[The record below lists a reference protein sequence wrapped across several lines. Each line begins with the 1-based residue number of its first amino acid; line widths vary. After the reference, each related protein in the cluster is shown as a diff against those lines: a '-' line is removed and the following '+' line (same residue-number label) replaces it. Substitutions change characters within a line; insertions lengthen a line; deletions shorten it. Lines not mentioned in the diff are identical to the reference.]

1 MVWIQTNFTAEAMN
15 TGKPATETPVV
26 VAKSEPAKKKA
37 KPEPVAEVVA
47 EVETPAVEV
56 EEVVLAEPEVA
67 EPEVVAPEA
76 E

>member
-26 VAKSEPAKKKA
+26 VAKPEPVAKKKA

-47 EVETPAVEV
+47 EVETPVV

-67 EPEVVAPEA
+67 EPEA

>member
-26 VAKSEPAKKKA
+26 AKSEPVKKKA
-37 KPEPVAEVVA
+37 KAEPVAEVV
-47 EVETPAVEV
+47 VETPVV
-56 EEVVLAEPEVA
+56 EEVVVAEPKVA
-67 EPEVVAPEA
+67 EPEA

>member
-26 VAKSEPAKKKA
+26 VAKPEPVAKKKA
-37 KPEPVAEVVA
+37 KAEPVAEVVA
-47 EVETPAVEV
+47 EVETPVV

-67 EPEVVAPEA
+67 EPEA

>member
-15 TGKPATETPVV
+15 SGKPATETPVV
-26 VAKSEPAKKKA
+26 VAKPEPVAKKKA
-37 KPEPVAEVVA
+37 KAEPVAEVA
-47 EVETPAVEV
+47 EVETPVV

-67 EPEVVAPEA
+67 EPEA

>member
-15 TGKPATETPVV
+15 TGKPATETPV

-47 EVETPAVEV
+47 EVETPVV

-67 EPEVVAPEA
+67 EPEA

>member
-15 TGKPATETPVV
+15 TGKPATTPVV
-26 VAKSEPAKKKA
+26 VAKSEPVAKKKA
-37 KPEPVAEVVA
+37 KAEPVAEVV
-47 EVETPAVEV
+47 VETPVV

>member
-26 VAKSEPAKKKA
+26 AKSEPVKKKA
-37 KPEPVAEVVA
+37 KAEPVAEVVA
-47 EVETPAVEV
+47 EVETPVV

-67 EPEVVAPEA
+67 EPEA

>member
-47 EVETPAVEV
+47 EVETPVV

-67 EPEVVAPEA
+67 EPEA

>member
-37 KPEPVAEVVA
+37 KPEPVVEVVA
-47 EVETPAVEV
+47 EVETPAV

-67 EPEVVAPEA
+67 EPEA